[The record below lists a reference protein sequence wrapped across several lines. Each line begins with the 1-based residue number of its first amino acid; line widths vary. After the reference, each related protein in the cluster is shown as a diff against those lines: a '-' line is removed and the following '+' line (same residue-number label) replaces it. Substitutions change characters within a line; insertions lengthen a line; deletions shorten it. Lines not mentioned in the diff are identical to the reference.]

1 VNTSPARVSGEG
13 PDAVD
18 SYFGRLTKIPL
29 LTREDEVLVARRIES
44 AEACVLAALVC
55 SPHGL
60 AALTDLL
67 EDVGAGK
74 VQLRD
79 FSRHDPEGKTED
91 AASRSALIERLAPVF
106 TLARRRSHVPSKP
119 LVRARKQA
127 LEILTE
133 LRLTRPS
140 IDRLVEDTRARVE
153 EAVQHGKARDGDA
166 DLLREIAAGIRA
178 ADVAKAELVRA
189 NLRLVI
195 AIAKHYRTRSAH
207 ALTLLDLTQ
216 EGNLGLMRAVD
227 KFDYRRGFKFSTYA
241 SWWIRQSV
249 ARAIADQG
257 QMIRTPVHMVD
268 TRKQLAR
275 VRRRLEQ
282 MLGRDPTDE
291 EVAASSGLPVDKV
304 ALARRSSV
312 APMSLDAPLTA
323 DGETLLGHLLPDSSA
338 VDAFDALATSRL
350 VEATRAVLAGLTEKE
365 ANVLRLRFGIDG
377 NTPHTLEEIGAT
389 FGVTRERVRQIE
401 SEALKKLR
409 VPAANRG
416 MRTALEP

>member
-1 VNTSPARVSGEG
+1 
-13 PDAVD
+13 VD

-29 LTREDEVLVARRIES
+29 LTREDEVLVARRIET
-44 AEACVLAALVC
+44 AESCVLAALVC

-60 AALTDLL
+60 AALRELL
-67 EDVGAGK
+67 EDVGTTK

-79 FSRHDPEGKTED
+79 FSRHDREGQAED
-91 AASRSALIERLAPVF
+91 KAARDELMETLEPVF
-106 TLARRRSHVPSKP
+106 KLTRRRSFVPSKP
-119 LVRARKQA
+119 LVRARQQA
-127 LEILTE
+127 LAVLTE

-153 EAVQHGKARDGDA
+153 DAREHGKASDA
-166 DLLREIAAGIRA
+166 DTELLREVASGIRA
-178 ADVAKAELVRA
+178 ADAAKAELVRA

-241 SWWIRQSV
+241 TRWIRQSV

-291 EVAASSGLPVDKV
+291 EVATSSGLAVEKV
-304 ALARRSSV
+304 TLARRSSV

-323 DGETLLGHLLPDSSA
+323 DGETLLGHLVPDGAA

-350 VEATRAVLAGLTEKE
+350 VVATRAVLAGLTEKE

-409 VPAANRG
+409 VPATNRG

>member
-1 VNTSPARVSGEG
+1 MNTSPARVSGNA

-18 SYFGRLTKIPL
+18 SFFGRLTKIPL
-29 LTREDEVLVARRIES
+29 LTREDEVIVARRIEE
-44 AEACVLAALVC
+44 AETYVLAALVC
-55 SPHGL
+55 SPRGL
-60 AALTDLL
+60 AALRDLL
-67 EDVGAGK
+67 DDVATTK
-74 VQLRD
+74 VLLRD
-79 FSRHDPEGKTED
+79 FSRHDREGQVED
-91 AASRSALIERLAPVF
+91 EASRDELMEVLEPVLKL
-106 TLARRRSHVPSKP
+106 TRRRSFVPSKA
-119 LVRARKQA
+119 LVRARKEA
-127 LEILTE
+127 LAILTE

-153 EAVQHGKARDGDA
+153 DAREHRKATEADA
-166 DLLREIAAGIRA
+166 ELLREIAIGIRA
-178 ADVAKAELVRA
+178 ADAAKAELVRA

-291 EVAASSGLPVDKV
+291 EVASSSGLAVEKV
-304 ALARRSSV
+304 TLARRSSV
-312 APMSLDAPLTA
+312 APVSLDAPLTA
-323 DGETLLGHLLPDSSA
+323 DGETLLGHLVPDTSA
-338 VDAFDALATSRL
+338 VSAFEALATSRL

-409 VPAANRG
+409 VPATNRG